1 MGRHTSGDGRLR
13 LGSRGL
19 GTPAR
24 AGLAAVGVV
33 VVIGAGVLVGPQEAL
48 ARLPWA
54 TEPPCP
60 SESVDVLVEPEL
72 QSVVTEILRPVDGA
86 KLPGEL
92 CAAVNVR
99 SQEGAETVA
108 SSAILPPDR
117 APQLWIP
124 DSMVWVEQVTRWR
137 MERGAPLALS
147 PVVVATSRTA
157 AEQLGWAKEAPKWN
171 DVLRGQRP
179 MAVPDI
185 ETQAHSLAALIALW
199 QTLGKGPAAEQA
211 VVNVV
216 LAADRG
222 EVPAPEQAFAIAR
235 SGTANSPVIP
245 ATEQA
250 VASSNLQATNSNMI
264 AIYPREGSPIMDYPV
279 MKVDNGKTSPAH
291 QAAMQIVIERLAS
304 PDAAAT
310 VRKAG
315 FRDPSGQGGVEAAGV
330 QDGAVRALAPPAK
343 AEVDAMVGRIENLAR
358 PSRLL
363 AVIDVST
370 SMKARLDDGTPRIAL
385 AGAAAR
391 MGAQLLPNR
400 SAVGA
405 WVFANKMD
413 GELDYRELAPIGEL
427 GALVKSGQTHRAQ
440 LMSLASDV
448 NRYLTH
454 GGTGLYDVTIAA
466 MREMHRT
473 YDSRSVNA
481 IILMTDGP
489 NNDSNGASQEEVLA
503 EIRRLNAGKQKVA
516 IYTAGLGPDADFDYL
531 RAVAE
536 ASGGFSYRIDT
547 AGEGQTAL
555 LDGLRRSRGLGLE
568 AP

>member
-1 MGRHTSGDGRLR
+1 MGRHTSLDNRMR

-24 AGLAAVGVV
+24 LALVAAGVV
-33 VVIGAGVLVGPQEAL
+33 VVIGGAVLIGPRDAL

-54 TEPPCP
+54 EQPPCP
-60 SESVDVLVEPEL
+60 GTPVDVLVEPEL
-72 QSVVTEILRPVDGA
+72 QSVVSEILRPVDGA
-86 KLPGEL
+86 DLPGGR
-92 CAAVNVR
+92 CTAVDVR
-99 SQEGAETVA
+99 SQEGVETVA
-108 SSAILPPDR
+108 SSSILPPDR
-117 APQLWIP
+117 APQIWIP

-147 PVVVATSRTA
+147 PVVVATSRA
-157 AEQLGWAKEAPKWN
+157 AADSLGWVTQPPKWN

-179 MAVPDI
+179 MAVPDV
-185 ETQAHSLAALIALW
+185 ETEADSLAALIALW
-199 QTLGKGPAAEQA
+199 QTLGRGPAAEQA
-211 VVNVV
+211 VVDVV

-222 EVPAPEQAFAIAR
+222 EVPTAQEAFAIAR
-235 SGTANSPVIP
+235 SGTAKSPVIP

-250 VASSNLQATNSNMI
+250 VASSNIQAGNSNMI
-264 AIYPREGSPIMDYPV
+264 AVYPREGSPIMDYPV
-279 MKVDNGKTSPAH
+279 MKVDNGNTSPAH
-291 QAAMQIVIERLAS
+291 EAAVQQVVDRLAS
-304 PDAAAT
+304 TGAGSI

-315 FRDPSGQGGVEAAGV
+315 FRDPSGQGGEGVGSAGV
-330 QDGAVRALAPPAK
+330 AEGAIRSLAPPAK
-343 AEVDAMVGRIENLAR
+343 TEVDAMVGRIENLAR

-370 SMKARLDDGTPRIAL
+370 SMKARLDDGTPRITL

-405 WVFANKMD
+405 WVFANRMD
-413 GELDYRELAPIGEL
+413 GEQDWRELAPIGRL
-427 GALVKSGQTHRAQ
+427 GDLAKSGQSYRAY
-440 LMSLASDV
+440 LMALASDV
-448 NRYLTH
+448 NRHLTH

-489 NNDSNGASQEEVLA
+489 NNDVNGATEEQVLA

-516 IYTAGLGPDADFDYL
+516 IYTAGLGPDADFEYL
-531 RAVAE
+531 AAVAQ
-536 ASGGFSYRIDT
+536 ASGGYSYRIDT
-547 AGEGQTAL
+547 AGQGQTAL
-555 LDGLRRSRGLGLE
+555 LDGLRRSRGLGR
-568 AP
+568 